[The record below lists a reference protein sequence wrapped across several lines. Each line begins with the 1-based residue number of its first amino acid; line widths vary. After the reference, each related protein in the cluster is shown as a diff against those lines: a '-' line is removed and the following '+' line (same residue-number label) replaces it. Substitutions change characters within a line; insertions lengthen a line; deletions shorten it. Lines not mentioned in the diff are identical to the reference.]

1 MLTDKQLA
9 EIEARANAA
18 TGPRLISGHKSW
30 AGENAVLTDEG
41 HPVAV
46 CGHGE
51 QARIDAEF
59 FAAARRDV
67 PALLAE
73 VKRLREELAREQE
86 QTRVVRLIGE
96 DNAQRAA
103 YEAMDAERRGWQSRQ
118 AIENVTFAELKR
130 DRDRLADRVSE
141 LTALLNDT
149 ARVTEHLRQLREMDA
164 LDGAD
169 ADRDRLADGG
179 AS

>member
-1 MLTDKQLA
+1 MLTDTQLA
-9 EIEARANAA
+9 EIDERAAHITEYGGA
-18 TGPRLISGHKSW
+18 TADEERL
-30 AGENAVLTDEG
+30 AGE
-41 HPVAV
+41 
-46 CGHGE
+46 
-51 QARIDAEF
+51 
-59 FAAARRDV
+59 DV

-130 DRDRLADRVSE
+130 DRDRLAARVSE

-149 ARVTEHLRQLREMDA
+149 ARVTEYLRQLREMDA